1 MTDSRSSS
9 WFQRLLLPGLAF
21 KAVVIGGGYATG
33 RELAEFFL
41 PSGPWGGLAGM
52 LLAMVIW
59 SLVCVTTFLLARSA
73 RLLDYRAFFRKLLGP
88 FAVLF
93 ELSFFP
99 YIVLIL
105 SVFGAAAGAVGK
117 AVFGWPSLY
126 GTLCLMA
133 GIAVFTMFG
142 NASVERL
149 FKWVSIFLY
158 VVYGLFLILG
168 LMRFG
173 TGIAS
178 HFSLPATGDGWAVGG
193 VTYAAYNIIGAVVIL
208 PVVRH
213 MRSNRD
219 AIAAG
224 VLAGPL
230 AMLPAIIF
238 FVCMCAF
245 YPQILS
251 ETLPSDFMLRQM
263 HLPAFHLA
271 FQLMI
276 FAALLESGTG
286 SVHAVNER
294 IAAAYRR
301 RRAVELNGLARL
313 LISVVLLTSSI
324 FLAARFGL
332 VALIAGGY
340 RLLAYAMLTL
350 YVVPLMTLG
359 VWQICRRRGVDAAQ
373 TSEAILIHLRQPDA
387 SHPATSD
394 DGFLS

>member
-1 MTDSRSSS
+1 VGLADRVAMTDTRSSS
-9 WFQRLLLPGLAF
+9 WFQRFLLPGFAF

-41 PSGPWGGLAGM
+41 PSGPWGGVAGM

-59 SLVCVTTFLLARSA
+59 SVVCAITFVLALQA
-73 RLLDYRAFFRKLLGP
+73 QLFDYRAFFKRLLGP

-93 ELSFFP
+93 DLSYFP
-99 YIVLIL
+99 YVVLIL
-105 SVFGAAAGAVGK
+105 SVFGAAAGAVGA
-117 AVFGWPSLY
+117 AVFGWPQLH
-126 GTLCLMA
+126 GTLCLML
-133 GIAVFTMFG
+133 GIAMFTTFG

-168 LMRFG
+168 LTRFG
-173 TGIAS
+173 SAIVDHFAVPAASDAWAMGGI
-178 HFSLPATGDGWAVGG
+178 
-193 VTYAAYNIIGAVVIL
+193 TYAAYNITGAVVIL

-219 AIAAG
+219 AVVAG
-224 VLAGPL
+224 LLAGPL

-245 YPQILS
+245 YPNIAG
-251 ETLPSDFMLRQM
+251 ETLPSDFMLRQL

-271 FQLMI
+271 FELMI

-294 IAAAYRR
+294 IAAAYRSS
-301 RRAVELNGLARL
+301 RAAELPKLARFM
-313 LISVVLLTSSI
+313 IAAALLTGSI

-332 VALIAGGY
+332 VTLIARGY
-340 RLLAYAMLTL
+340 RIVAYTMLVL
-350 YVVPLMTLG
+350 YVVPLVTLG
-359 VWQICRRRGVDAAQ
+359 VWHLWRVRGARSVLVV
-373 TSEAILIHLRQPDA
+373 EH
-387 SHPATSD
+387 
-394 DGFLS
+394 

>member
-1 MTDSRSSS
+1 MPLVRGHEVRSAAPS
-9 WFQRLLLPGLAF
+9 WFQRFLLPGFAF

-59 SLVCVTTFLLARSA
+59 SVVCMTTFLFARIAHSF
-73 RLLDYRAFFRKLLGP
+73 DYRAFFKQLLGP
-88 FAVLF
+88 CAILF
-93 ELSFFP
+93 ELSYFP

-105 SVFGAAAGAVGK
+105 AVFGAAAGAVGE
-117 AVFGWPSLY
+117 AVFDWPKLY

-133 GIAVFTMFG
+133 GIAFFTTFG
-142 NASVERL
+142 NTSVERL

-158 VVYGLFLILG
+158 ATYAVFLALA
-168 LMRFG
+168 LTRFG
-173 TGIAS
+173 DRIAPS
-178 HFSLPATGDGWAVGG
+178 FAAAAPTAGWALGG
-193 VTYAAYNIIGAVVIL
+193 LTYAAYNIIGAVVIL

-213 MRSNRD
+213 MTSNRD
-219 AIAAG
+219 ALTAG
-224 VLAGPL
+224 LLAGPL

-245 YPQILS
+245 YPQIRS

-263 HLPAFHLA
+263 NLPIFHMA

-301 RRAVELNGLARL
+301 RRASELPNFARL
-313 LISVVLLTSSI
+313 AVSGAMLTGSI
-324 FLAARFGL
+324 FLADRFGL
-332 VALIAGGY
+332 VTLIARGY
-340 RLLAYAMLTL
+340 RILAYAMLVL
-350 YVVPLMTLG
+350 YVVPLMSYGL
-359 VWQICRRRGVDAAQ
+359 WRLFKSRPLRGA
-373 TSEAILIHLRQPDA
+373 
-387 SHPATSD
+387 
-394 DGFLS
+394 